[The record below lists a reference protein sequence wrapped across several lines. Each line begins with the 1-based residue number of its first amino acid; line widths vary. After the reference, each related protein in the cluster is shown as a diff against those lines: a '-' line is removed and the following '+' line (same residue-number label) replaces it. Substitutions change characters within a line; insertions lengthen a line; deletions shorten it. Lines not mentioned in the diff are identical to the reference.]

1 VTANCRENPHQRPL
15 SRLATVRQLA
25 AFALALAL
33 GGAAAFA
40 LVSCGGG
47 EDAKLLP
54 GNTAQEISENLDSV
68 KQFAGEGECVGAEN
82 AAQEVSNQVEA
93 LSGVDEKLKQAL
105 QRGAEKLGEVVVTCE
120 EVETE
125 TLAPAEEAPSTEEE
139 DELPPGLEKKAE
151 KEREKEEKA
160 LEKEEEK
167 QEKSEEKKE
176 PPVTPTTPAET
187 TPAEPPTTPTPP
199 SEGGGT
205 DASGSVGPGAPVGE
219 GE

>member
-1 VTANCRENPHQRPL
+1 VTLNCRENPPHKPF
-15 SRLATVRQLA
+15 SRLATVRQPA

-33 GGAAAFA
+33 GALAAIA
-40 LVSCGGG
+40 LASCGSG

-68 KQFAGEGECVGAEN
+68 KQFVSEGECVGAEN
-82 AAQEVSNQVEA
+82 AAQEVSAQVEG
-93 LSGVDEKLKQAL
+93 LGGVDEKLKQAL
-105 QRGAEKLGEVVVTCE
+105 QRGAEKLNEVVVACE
-120 EVETE
+120 EIETE
-125 TLAPAEEAPSTEEE
+125 AVAPADEAPSTEEE

-151 KEREKEEKA
+151 KEQEKEEKA

-167 QEKSEEKKE
+167 QEKEEEKE
-176 PPVTPTTPAET
+176 VQSATPTTPTET
-187 TPAEPPTTPTPP
+187 TPAEPSP

-205 DASGSVGPGAPVGE
+205 GASGGVGPGAPVGG

>member
-1 VTANCRENPHQRPL
+1 VTLGCRENPRHRPL

-33 GGAAAFA
+33 GGAAALA

-54 GNTAQEISENLDSV
+54 GNTAREISENLDSV
-68 KQFAGEGECVGAEN
+68 KQFVGEGECVGAEN

-105 QRGAEKLGEVVVTCE
+105 QRGAEKLDEVVLTCD
-120 EVETE
+120 ETE
-125 TLAPAEEAPSTEEE
+125 TEAVAPAGEAPSTEEE

-151 KEREKEEKA
+151 KEREKEEKE

-167 QEKSEEKKE
+167 QEKDEEKEE
-176 PPVTPTTPAET
+176 PPATPTTPSET
-187 TPAEPPTTPTPP
+187 TPAEPPATPAPP
-199 SEGGGT
+199 SEGGGSG
-205 DASGSVGPGAPVGE
+205 ASGGVGAAAHAEE

>member
-1 VTANCRENPHQRPL
+1 VTLNCRENPHQRSF
-15 SRLATVRQLA
+15 SRLAPVRQWVA
-25 AFALALAL
+25 SSLALAL
-33 GGAAAFA
+33 GLTAALA

-68 KQFAGEGECVGAEN
+68 KQFAGEGECIGAQN

-93 LSGVDEKLKQAL
+93 LDGVDPKLKQAL
-105 QRGAEKLGEVVVTCE
+105 QRGAEKLDEVVAGCQE
-120 EVETE
+120 AETE
-125 TLAPAEEAPSTEEE
+125 AVAPTDEAPSTEEE

-167 QEKSEEKKE
+167 AEKEA
-176 PPVTPTTPAET
+176 PPATTPTTPTET
-187 TPAEPPTTPTPP
+187 TPPETTTPTSPA
-199 SEGGGT
+199 EGDTG
-205 DASGSVGPGAPVGE
+205 ASGGVGPGAPVE
-219 GE
+219 GGK

>member
-1 VTANCRENPHQRPL
+1 VTLNCRENRPQRAF

-25 AFALALAL
+25 AFALTLVLGAIAAL
-33 GGAAAFA
+33 A

-54 GNTAQEISENLDSV
+54 GATAKEISENLDSV
-68 KQFAGEGECVGAEN
+68 KQFVSEEECVGAQN
-82 AAQEVSNQVEA
+82 AAQEVSSQVEA
-93 LSGVDEKLKQAL
+93 LGGVDPKLKQAL
-105 QRGAEKLGEVVVTCE
+105 QRGAAKLGEVVAACE
-120 EVETE
+120 ETE
-125 TLAPAEEAPSTEEE
+125 TEAVAPAGEASTEEE
-139 DELPPGLEKKAE
+139 DRLPPGLEKKAE

-167 QEKSEEKKE
+167 QEKEV
-176 PPVTPTTPAET
+176 PPVTPTTPTET

-205 DASGSVGPGAPVGE
+205 GAPGGVGPGAAVEE
-219 GE
+219 GD

>member
-1 VTANCRENPHQRPL
+1 VTLNCRENRPQRSF

-33 GGAAAFA
+33 GTTAALA

-54 GNTAQEISENLDSV
+54 GTTAQEISENLDSV
-68 KQFAGEGECVGAEN
+68 KQFVSEGECVGAEN
-82 AAQEVSNQVEA
+82 AAQEVSSQVEA
-93 LSGVDEKLKQAL
+93 IGGVDPKLKQAL
-105 QRGAEKLGEVVVTCE
+105 QSGAAKLNEVVATCE
-120 EVETE
+120 ETETE
-125 TLAPAEEAPSTEEE
+125 AVAPASEASTEEE
-139 DELPPGLEKKAE
+139 GELPPGLEKKAE

-167 QEKSEEKKE
+167 QEKEV
-176 PPVTPTTPAET
+176 PPATPTTPTET

-205 DASGSVGPGAPVGE
+205 GAPGGVGPGAAVE
-219 GE
+219 EEE

>member
-1 VTANCRENPHQRPL
+1 MTFNCRQNPHHRVF

-25 AFALALAL
+25 AFAFALCL
-33 GGAAAFA
+33 GAAAAVA

-54 GNTAQEISENLDSV
+54 GTTAQEISENLDSV
-68 KQFAGEGECVGAEN
+68 KQFASEEECVGAEN
-82 AAQEVSNQVEA
+82 AAQEVSSQVEN
-93 LSGVDEKLKQAL
+93 LEGVDPSLKQAL
-105 QRGAEKLGEVVVTCE
+105 QRGAEKLGEVVVSCE
-120 EVETE
+120 ETE
-125 TLAPAEEAPSTEEE
+125 TEAVAPADEAPSTEEE

-167 QEKSEEKKE
+167 QEKEA
-176 PPVTPTTPAET
+176 PPVTPAPTET
-187 TPAEPPTTPTPP
+187 TPAEPPSTPTPP

-205 DASGSVGPGAPVGE
+205 GAPGGVGPGAPVGE